1 MNNNLGM
8 TRIRVVYDC
17 LIPNGA
23 ANEKE
28 VTEWLAFHHQ
38 VGEISNNNPL
48 YKVKPTPI
56 LDALGWGTVGVAQGG
71 AS

>member
-1 MNNNLGM
+1 MSDNLGM

-28 VTEWLAFHHQ
+28 VTQWLAFHHK
-38 VGEISNNNPL
+38 VGGISNSNPL
-48 YKVKPTPI
+48 YEIEPTPI
-56 LDALGWGTVGVAQGG
+56 PGALGWGTVGVAQEG